1 MHILLQPVP
10 GLSATLERHRTTIL
24 VAAAKCANID
34 SDIPRQAP
42 PAITGNKMTPRGMRK
57 RRAPRNLD
65 SRLPHASCGS
75 TRRDRDEPDTGS
87 APIPARGVVASPSLR
102 RSRAPS
108 PRRDLQPAA
117 RDDPSRR
124 SPSGAPSAR
133 RPLPDRLP
141 RAVRSP
147 DLSAARSL
155 AGRAR
160 RPSRT
165 RNGDRK
171 AEWTRIQPSGPPRH
185 CTQPKPCTGVGGTRR
200 IPPTR
205 SFAWTAECRASHAV
219 DAHTPEGSQYGP
231 DGVLLS
237 R

>member
-1 MHILLQPVP
+1 MDRARSIHKAVLCTSCSPGTPDSAQPWK
-10 GLSATLERHRTTIL
+10 GRRATIL

-34 SDIPRQAP
+34 SAIPCQAP

-57 RRAPRNLD
+57 NRAPRNLD
-65 SRLPHASCGS
+65 SRLLYASSGS
-75 TRRDRDEPDTGS
+75 TRRDRDELDTGS
-87 APIPARGVVASPSLR
+87 APIPARGVVASPSPR

-133 RPLPDRLP
+133 RPPPDRLP

-165 RNGDRK
+165 RATALSRGLVPGWAGRNAAHSAHSVIRLDSGMPCLACGRRSNSGRK
-171 AEWTRIQPSGPPRH
+171 PVR
-185 CTQPKPCTGVGGTRR
+185 TRR
-200 IPPTR
+200 
-205 SFAWTAECRASHAV
+205 
-219 DAHTPEGSQYGP
+219 
-231 DGVLLS
+231 VLLS